1 MSILNLKNRQPQ
13 PKVDPVKKAAE
24 KKADL
29 ESDKIPMEQVEN
41 DGLPLSPTSQN
52 VDFESLGWLF
62 VAPPGFGKSEFFS
75 LFPGALMLSFEAGH
89 KFINCFKIII
99 DEWDGKGEQK
109 DDDGNLHMS
118 FMEALNRIEGSSRF
132 KFIILDTLDAC
143 VKKCVDNFVGKANVD
158 HLSGLGDY
166 GKGFDLGQ
174 NDPIRKAMN
183 RLFNTGRGL
192 GLITHQAVN
201 TSSFAKGAKSKKET
215 SLPNGIWK
223 IVYPQM
229 DVILH
234 GEYGG
239 IQDGKSHRD
248 RIIYT
253 EGNEDMLA
261 KNRGG
266 ILPPAWIVPKDKQ
279 ERLVQIKSFFD
290 DGRTAAVAQAHKDYI
305 ELYEK

>member
-13 PKVDPVKKAAE
+13 PKIDPVKKS
-24 KKADL
+24 L
-29 ESDKIPMEQVEN
+29 EQKLSLAKDDIDKTKVEE

-52 VDFESLGWLF
+52 VDFKSLGWLF
-62 VAPPGFGKSEFFS
+62 VGPPGFGKSEFFS
-75 LFPGALMLSFEAGH
+75 LFPDALMLSFEAGH

-99 DEWDGKGEQK
+99 DEWEGKGEQK

-118 FMEALNRIEGSSRF
+118 FMEALTRIENSPRF

-143 VKKCVDNFVGKANVD
+143 VKKCSDHHVSKGNVD

-174 NDPIRKAMN
+174 NDPIRKSLN
-183 RLFNTGRGL
+183 RLFATGRGI
-192 GLITHQAVN
+192 GLITHQVVN
-201 TSSFAKGAKSKKET
+201 TATFAKGAKSKKET

-239 IQDGKSHRD
+239 IQDGNSHRD

-266 ILPPAWIVPKDKQ
+266 ILPPAWVVPKDKQ
-279 ERLVQIKSFFD
+279 LRLAQIKSFFEE
-290 DGRTAAVAQAHKDYI
+290 GRSNAIQQAHKDYI

>member
-1 MSILNLKNRQPQ
+1 MSILNLKNKAPQ
-13 PKVDPVKKAAE
+13 PKIDPIKKATE
-24 KKADL
+24 KKKEL
-29 ESDKIPMEQVEN
+29 EDDKIDTSPIED

-52 VDFESLGWLF
+52 VDFQSLGWLS

-75 LFPGALMLSFEAGH
+75 LFPDAIMLSFEAGH
-89 KFINCFKIII
+89 KFISCYKIII
-99 DEWDGKGEQK
+99 DDWEGKGSTV

-118 FMEALNRIEGSSRF
+118 FMEALSRIENSPRF

-143 VKKCVDNFVGKANVD
+143 VKKCSDYHIGKGNVD

-174 NDPIRKAMN
+174 NDPIRRSLN
-183 RLFNTGRGL
+183 RLFATGRGV
-192 GLITHQAVN
+192 GLITHQVVN
-201 TSSFAKGAKSKKET
+201 TATFAKGAKSKKET

-229 DVILH
+229 DIILH

-239 IQDGKSHRD
+239 IQDGQKHRD
-248 RIIYT
+248 RIFYT

-266 ILPPAWIVPKDKQ
+266 ILPPAWVVPFDKKA
-279 ERLVQIKSFFD
+279 RLAQIKSFF
-290 DGRTAAVAQAHKDYI
+290 GENRTEAVAQAHKEYI